1 MTSLAWAELSNQ
13 ALAAAMFVYAL
24 AMLFHSAEWAF
35 ARRLVTPEAL
45 EVAQS
50 RTASSAGPATS
61 AAEPPA
67 YAGATARV
75 PSVSTSPQGWD
86 LADRAGVGL
95 ESTGDGSQA
104 RSDEHAERCGRIGLS
119 LTVLGLLLHLVGVAA
134 RGVAAER
141 VPWGSMY
148 EFAITGSL
156 AVAVAYLVLV
166 LGYGVRWMG
175 LLVTGFLVAVLGVA
189 VVVLYRP
196 VAPLV
201 AALNSYWIVIHV
213 FAAVISSGAFTM
225 GAISSLLYLRRQRL
239 EAAVLADPSL
249 PRTGAL
255 WRMPTAAAI
264 DQTSYRVHA
273 FAFPLWT
280 FTVLTG
286 AIWADEAW
294 GRYWGWD
301 PKEVWAFITW
311 VVYAAYLHARATAG
325 WRGRGAASIAL
336 AGYATFL
343 FNFIG
348 INLLGSGLHAYS
360 GM

>member
-1 MTSLAWAELSNQ
+1 MTSQAWAELSNN

-24 AMLFHSAEWAF
+24 AMLAHSAEWAL
-35 ARRLVTPEAL
+35 ARRLVTEAPEGAESGTAL
-45 EVAQS
+45 SVGTGRVVNAAEAPVYAVRQTVPS
-50 RTASSAGPATS
+50 ASGARQREASSAQLGVAPES
-61 AAEPPA
+61 A
-67 YAGATARV
+67 GG
-75 PSVSTSPQGWD
+75 SS
-86 LADRAGVGL
+86 
-95 ESTGDGSQA
+95 DG
-104 RSDEHAERCGRIGLS
+104 EGAERAEQFGRIGLS
-119 LTVLGLLLHLVGVAA
+119 LTVLGLLLHLVGVVA

-175 LLVTGFLVAVLGVA
+175 LLVTGLLVAVLGVA
-189 VVVLYRP
+189 MVVLYRP

-225 GAISSLLYLRRQRL
+225 GAISSVLYLKRQRL
-239 EAAVLADPSL
+239 EAEVTADPHVQ
-249 PRTGAL
+249 RTGFL
-255 WRMPTAAAI
+255 WRMPSAAAI

-294 GRYWGWD
+294 GRFWGWD

-325 WRGRGAASIAL
+325 WRGRGAAYIAL

-343 FNFIG
+343 FNFVG